1 VKKPQK
7 SNTVLIAIAIV
18 ALSFSALYGV
28 VPLFLPKPS
37 PVTAP
42 ADQFSADRAMAHV
55 QNLSQYK
62 RLAGSPGMEQATN
75 YLVQTL
81 RSCQLEPEIQD
92 ASSTEGILH
101 NVIVRLPGA
110 HPGDA
115 FLIVTHVDSVSY
127 GAGDNASGTA
137 VLLETACNLQAGE
150 PLSNDLIL
158 LFEDG
163 EELGYLGG
171 YAFVQSDPSLSSIR
185 RVIGLDTAAWG
196 PVVLLQTTPGNSDFI
211 HAYAAS
217 VQNPIAFSFY
227 ADTDWTLSHDDSE
240 IQPFF
245 EQGIPGLDLEDPT
258 AFAGKHSDEDTLD
271 KVKPGSL
278 QQMGDQVLSLS
289 RQLGNSNLT
298 SSSTINLSYFT
309 LRGIGLVNYPT
320 YLNILMIV
328 LAGLG
333 LIALTIQEIRQ
344 KSSSLRNLTIS
355 FVSSS
360 LVVALAAVIGVVI
373 SMLFSKIFPNP
384 NPNTGSYLVP
394 ASLPFFLVSLA
405 IVTAVCL
412 VLENILVKSRGR
424 SAAILGGLYLWFL
437 FAVVFSVLLPVGGY
451 LFPIPLIIAVFVKLL
466 PAKFSWAG
474 VFPAMVAIVLFAPNL
489 VLAYL
494 GTGLQVLVIITT
506 LLAMNVELWVGID

>member
-1 VKKPQK
+1 LAWTQ
-7 SNTVLIAIAIV
+7 LH
-18 ALSFSALYGV
+18 G
-28 VPLFLPKPS
+28 
-37 PVTAP
+37 
-42 ADQFSADRAMAHV
+42 DQWCCSR
-55 QNLSQYK
+55 
-62 RLAGSPGMEQATN
+62 P
-75 YLVQTL
+75 
-81 RSCQLEPEIQD
+81 P
-92 ASSTEGILH
+92 
-101 NVIVRLPGA
+101 P
-110 HPGDA
+110 
-115 FLIVTHVDSVSY
+115 
-127 GAGDNASGTA
+127 
-137 VLLETACNLQAGE
+137 ETAI
-150 PLSNDLIL
+150 LSI
-158 LFEDG
+158 
-163 EELGYLGG
+163 
-171 YAFVQSDPSLSSIR
+171 
-185 RVIGLDTAAWG
+185 
-196 PVVLLQTTPGNSDFI
+196 
-211 HAYAAS
+211 
-217 VQNPIAFSFY
+217 
-227 ADTDWTLSHDDSE
+227 SHDDSE